1 LALHDLKVDIGGIAR
16 SIYFIGYIRGYN
28 WRDYAPRISP
38 DLHQDASL
46 EEVAPFRHFLDIL
59 TLFLY
64 PGS

>member
-28 WRDYAPRISP
+28 WRDYA
-38 DLHQDASL
+38 L
-46 EEVAPFRHFLDIL
+46 EEVVPFRHFLDIL